1 MGNILFAGCPMKQIM
16 CYLCK
21 TRILEMNTYQDN
33 AIFLN
38 LFNNDT
44 KGLKFLTHDEAGLD
58 FIKYLYKCKRLVLS
72 CRSDMTINDAVY
84 ELVRGFL
91 LGPTWVDYQG
101 NTHSFHLSSEECLSY
116 YENTGR
122 HPLNNP
128 LFKRDFEDFRNS
140 IRFRSGRLDLFVR
153 DKLVKEFPRL
163 DIKVPRSL
171 GGADMY
177 ILTGR
182 IRNALR
188 LILQSMD
195 ELSDFPRVNISFFED
210 PLENGFLKSTISLT
224 QIGSFPSHPLSR
236 DYSRLSSSHSGTLGT
251 IKKELQGLCDWE
263 IVSRWCDHETPQ
275 RWRILGDSS
284 LPEISPAGL
293 ADGFSHIISIYHKP

>member
-1 MGNILFAGCPMKQIM
+1 
-16 CYLCK
+16 
-21 TRILEMNTYQDN
+21 MNTYQDN

-38 LFNNDT
+38 LFNHHTN
-44 KGLKFLTHDEAGLD
+44 GLKFMTHDEASLD
-58 FIKYLYKCKRLVLS
+58 LVEYLYRCKQLVLS
-72 CRSDMTINDAVY
+72 CRSRMVISDGIY

-91 LGPTWVDYQG
+91 LGPSWVDYKG
-101 NTHSFHLSSEECLSY
+101 DTHTFNMASEECISY

-128 LFKRDFEDFRNS
+128 LFEKDFEDFRNS

-153 DKLVKEFPRL
+153 EELVKEFPGL

-177 ILTGR
+177 ILTGP

-195 ELSDFPRVNISFFED
+195 DVPDHPKVNISFFEEQ
-210 PLENGFLKSTISLT
+210 LEDGFCKTTLSLT
-224 QIGSFPSHPLSR
+224 QIGSKPSHSLSR
-236 DYSRLSSSHSGTLGT
+236 DYSRLSGGYSGTLGT

-263 IVSRWCDHETPQ
+263 IVSKWMDNDDPQ

-284 LPEISPAGL
+284 LPEISPATV
-293 ADGFSHIISIYHKP
+293 AEGFSHIITIYHKP